1 MINHNSMLM
10 SANSIDK
17 RGLKLAFFKS
27 KGNRRN
33 FKDLKKMHLLSS
45 TNENSKIIALDKRF
59 NDK

>member
-1 MINHNSMLM
+1 MLM

-27 KGNRRN
+27 KGNKRN